1 MVDFKEFVKALS
13 TFNPSQQS
21 SEEEKLKFLF
31 RVYDLDQDGL
41 LSQDEIR
48 IILKQ
53 VVAGSLND
61 GQLRQIIERTCSE
74 LEPGDDEGR
83 IDY

>member
-13 TFNPSQQS
+13 TFNPQQNN
-21 SEEEKLKFLF
+21 EEEKLKFLF
-31 RVYDLDQDGL
+31 KVYDLDQDGL

-53 VVAGSLND
+53 VVAGSLSD
-61 GQLRQIIERTCSE
+61 S
-74 LEPGDDEGR
+74 
-83 IDY
+83 

>member
-13 TFNPSQQS
+13 TFNPQQNN
-21 SEEEKLKFLF
+21 EEEKLKFLF
-31 RVYDLDQDGL
+31 KVYDLDQDGL

-61 GQLRQIIERTCSE
+61 S
-74 LEPGDDEGR
+74 
-83 IDY
+83 

>member
-13 TFNPSQQS
+13 TFNPQQNN
-21 SEEEKLKFLF
+21 EEVKLKFLF
-31 RVYDLDQDGL
+31 KVYDLDQDGL

-61 GQLRQIIERTCSE
+61 S
-74 LEPGDDEGR
+74 
-83 IDY
+83 

>member
-1 MVDFKEFVKALS
+1 MIDFKEFVKALS
-13 TFNPSQQS
+13 TFNPQQNN
-21 SEEEKLKFLF
+21 EEVKLKFLF
-31 RVYDLDQDGL
+31 KVYDLDQDGL

-61 GQLRQIIERTCSE
+61 S
-74 LEPGDDEGR
+74 
-83 IDY
+83 

>member
-1 MVDFKEFVKALS
+1 MIDFKEFVKALS
-13 TFNPSQQS
+13 TFNPQQNN
-21 SEEEKLKFLF
+21 EEEKLKFLF
-31 RVYDLDQDGL
+31 KVYDLDQDGL

-61 GQLRQIIERTCSE
+61 S
-74 LEPGDDEGR
+74 
-83 IDY
+83 

>member
-13 TFNPSQQS
+13 TFNPQQNN
-21 SEEEKLKFLF
+21 EEDKLKFLF
-31 RVYDLDQDGL
+31 KVYDLDQDGL

-61 GQLRQIIERTCSE
+61 S
-74 LEPGDDEGR
+74 
-83 IDY
+83 

>member
-41 LSQDEIR
+41 LS
-48 IILKQ
+48 
-53 VVAGSLND
+53 
-61 GQLRQIIERTCSE
+61 
-74 LEPGDDEGR
+74 
-83 IDY
+83 

>member
-1 MVDFKEFVKALS
+1 MIDFKEFVKALS
-13 TFNPSQQS
+13 TFNPQQNN
-21 SEEEKLKFLF
+21 EEDKLKFLF
-31 RVYDLDQDGL
+31 KVYDLDQDGL

-61 GQLRQIIERTCSE
+61 SQLR
-74 LEPGDDEGR
+74 
-83 IDY
+83 